1 MSSTTPLL
9 INETNL
15 SVAWARAFLRIVEN
29 AGTKIAPLVVSI
41 TGFGEDGSPEEDASV
56 RAALDQCLEAVGEQ
70 QVHTVANTIFAPSL
84 YRLSKFDR
92 HTLYKIYLDTLPR
105 YKALSVHKNRRG
117 LYFERLIAFGSG
129 PCDGNQLEHI
139 INEYTANNGVRKSK
153 LQASVFDPARDH
165 VRSAQLGFPCLQHVS
180 FVPEGGE
187 LVLNAFYATQQIFD
201 KAYGNYLGLCRLGQ
215 FMAAEMGLEFGR
227 MNCFTGVE
235 KFDTRNG
242 VSKTSAI
249 LRPLVQAARECVA
262 RADAAAASDCR

>member
-1 MSSTTPLL
+1 MSSTIPVLL
-9 INETNL
+9 NETNL
-15 SVAWARAFLRIVEN
+15 SLAWARAFLRIIDN
-29 AGTKIAPLVVSI
+29 PGTKISPLVVSI
-41 TGFGEDGSPEEDASV
+41 SGFHEDGTPEEDAAV
-56 RAALDQCLEAVGEQ
+56 RAALDECLEEVGEQ
-70 QVHTVANTIFAPSL
+70 QVHTVANTIFSPSL

-92 HTLYKIYLDTLPR
+92 HRLYQIYIETLPR
-105 YKALSVHKNRRG
+105 YKALSIHKNRRG

-139 INEYTANNGVRKSK
+139 ISEYRANHGVRKSK

-180 FVPEGGE
+180 FVPEGDE

-215 FMAAEMGLEFGR
+215 FMAAEMELRFGR

-242 VSKTSAI
+242 VSKTSSV
-249 LRPLVQAARECVA
+249 LGPLVRATRACVA
-262 RADAAAASDCR
+262 RADAEEADS

>member
-1 MSSTTPLL
+1 MSSMTPML

-15 SVAWARAFLRIVEN
+15 SLAWARAFLQIVEN
-29 AGTKIAPLVVSI
+29 SGTKISPLVVSI
-41 TGFGEDGSPEEDASV
+41 TGFGEDGSVAEDATV
-56 RAALDQCLEAVGEQ
+56 RTTLDECLTEVGEQ
-70 QVHTVANTIFAPSL
+70 QVHTVANTIFSPSL

-92 HTLYKIYLDTLPR
+92 HRLYQIYLETIPR
-105 YKALSVHKNRRG
+105 YKALSIHKNRRG

-139 INEYTANNGVRKSK
+139 IQEYTSNRAVRRSM

-165 VRSAQLGFPCLQHVS
+165 VRSAQLGFPCLQQVS
-180 FVPEGGE
+180 FVPEGE
-187 LVLNAFYATQQIFD
+187 DLVLNAFYATQQIFD

-215 FMAAEMGLEFGR
+215 FMAAEMGLKLGR

-242 VSKTSAI
+242 VSKTSA
-249 LRPLVQAARECVA
+249 LLDPLVQAARECVA
-262 RADAAAASDCR
+262 RADAAAAEAGR